1 MQLLAMFP
9 FTSWNHHRRWSW
21 GHDVRGRW
29 WHGDYVDARSR
40 NHLWHR
46 GEDLPRTQAHN
57 RRHRWPWNNRLLLL
71 LQSFNVFV
79 EQLENAFK
87 KTLTQ
92 ESGFVSLG
100 LVVRNYWNNLIAY
113 KTFCKKQTICD
124 ETLTLSS
131 VPPSL
136 NSSNGSNCSSAK
148 SSTSSLSSWPQ
159 HHVVQSPT
167 QINISIP
174 KVDIQNVGSQTF
186 ESCLIP
192 CDACYQTQSVLGK
205 TGGALIEL
213 FQSEGLPSSLQPLS
227 DAVLDTVE
235 LGQMTAADVIQ
246 WGAEEYKD
254 MRRLG
259 KHLQDVRGTVAPLK
273 AKIEAVEKERD
284 KFKSDMS
291 KLQKELK
298 EKVENYQA
306 TSVQL
311 EFSLQKAQRSA
322 KETEQRLQEEQQKTK
337 KDITSLEERNSGLKE
352 TAAVQQDTIK
362 ELENER
368 YLLQEK
374 VGNLQQEKDSCCHQ
388 LQNEIQKLEDRIS
401 ELQLCLDKEKAKYNS
416 ACRQQES
423 IQAKQKSL
431 VERVDALDEENE
443 ELQRQLGESEEKQ
456 IELHSQI
463 QQMSVE
469 MEQLQV
475 KRNQQLDSCVKLE
488 KDKET
493 LKAKISNLTNAVTE
507 LKQHIKDCT
516 ERERLLVAFP
526 DLNPPPLGQP
536 QSTGNVI
543 LDMEKQVQANC
554 IRIRV
559 LEQENST
566 LRGSLEKLRERTQ
579 PRDEPLLEQTL
590 NDWQRQEK
598 YPSSDAQRSLFRP
611 NGTAERLQRYSS
623 GRKETGG
630 ESGLKSV
637 VSEDRMSATTSS
649 PSSRPSMQIQLQTLH
664 LNSSAAK
671 TRSNSSTGAFSPGQS
686 NK

>member
-1 MQLLAMFP
+1 MSELLGRQDCIESLRKDLVDLQGAILDFP
-9 FTSWNHHRRWSW
+9 DKLSCNLDMVALLDRYDFI
-21 GHDVRGRW
+21 D
-29 WHGDYVDARSR
+29 
-40 NHLWHR
+40 
-46 GEDLPRTQAHN
+46 GEDTFNQHSHIVLLELVID
-57 RRHRWPWNNRLLLL
+57 RLLLL

-100 LVVRNYWNNLIAY
+100 LVVRNYWNNLI
-113 KTFCKKQTICD
+113 TICD

-337 KDITSLEERNSGLKE
+337 KG
-352 TAAVQQDTIK
+352 A
-362 ELENER
+362 
-368 YLLQEK
+368 
-374 VGNLQQEKDSCCHQ
+374 
-388 LQNEIQKLEDRIS
+388 
-401 ELQLCLDKEKAKYNS
+401 
-416 ACRQQES
+416 
-423 IQAKQKSL
+423 
-431 VERVDALDEENE
+431 
-443 ELQRQLGESEEKQ
+443 
-456 IELHSQI
+456 
-463 QQMSVE
+463 
-469 MEQLQV
+469 
-475 KRNQQLDSCVKLE
+475 DSCVKLE

-526 DLNPPPLGQP
+526 DLNPPPLGNIYGIYRLMML
-536 QSTGNVI
+536 SSFKGTGNVI

-579 PRDEPLLEQTL
+579 PRD
-590 NDWQRQEK
+590 
-598 YPSSDAQRSLFRP
+598 
-611 NGTAERLQRYSS
+611 
-623 GRKETGG
+623 
-630 ESGLKSV
+630 
-637 VSEDRMSATTSS
+637 
-649 PSSRPSMQIQLQTLH
+649 TLH